1 MVTLTAENVHDLIEA
16 FFATYYVDD
25 ILRTGDVQVSSQ
37 TIETGRK
44 GFLAALRRMPESMGV
59 NARGTV
65 KQIIDEFAGPKQAAP
80 GPRMAEGFTG
90 IKPKAF
96 TLPET
101 ITILDTDAVKISVK
115 MDALEFNS
123 MAIMRDISEHERALL
138 VTALARALREA
149 SGVSRDAIAPQ
160 DDGLVTKEAVSVGP
174 PGGFYDSTKYNGY
187 AYLVPKNAINPKFTY
202 QIRKGESK

>member
-1 MVTLTAENVHDLIEA
+1 MVTLTAEDVQEFMEA
-16 FFATYYVDD
+16 FFSTYEPGDYFKTVKFYASQDD
-25 ILRTGDVQVSSQ
+25 IE
-37 TIETGRK
+37 IGRK
-44 GFLAALRRMPESMGV
+44 GFLSALRRLPEHLGA